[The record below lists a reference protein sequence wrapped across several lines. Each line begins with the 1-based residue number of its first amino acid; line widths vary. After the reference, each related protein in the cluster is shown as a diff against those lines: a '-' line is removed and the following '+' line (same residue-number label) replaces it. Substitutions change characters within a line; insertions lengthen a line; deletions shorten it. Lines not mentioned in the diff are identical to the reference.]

1 MPLLVCFISRGF
13 GQSDFGIIDGEDR
26 HRVCCPDNGTPRI
39 FCGGEAPAEYLAAIN
54 TYELDRYRTTPWP
67 DHLGP
72 RPKHVV
78 RFPAAGFAEN
88 VREVSPYG
96 AFI

>member
-13 GQSDFGIIDGEDR
+13 SVTHFGIIDGGEKF
-26 HRVCCPDNGTPRI
+26 RVCCPDNGTPRV
-39 FCGGEAPAEYLAAIN
+39 FCGGDAPAEYLAAIN
-54 TYELDRYRTTPWP
+54 SFELDRHRTTPWP

-72 RPKHVV
+72 RPEHVV
-78 RFPAAGFAEN
+78 RFPDAGFAED
-88 VREVSPYG
+88 VQEVSPYG